1 MLQYFVT
8 ILQKGFF
15 SNFRLDKRKL
25 SGYNASYTAEIHL
38 LKHPSSGEDDV
49 SKGRDERSGCR
60 VFLFGL
66 HDRSDFQIYAD

>member
-1 MLQYFVT
+1 MLQDFVT
-8 ILQKGFF
+8 ILQNLKSFIF
-15 SNFRLDKRKL
+15 SLDKRKL
-25 SGYNASYTAEIHL
+25 SGYNASYTAELHL